1 MKPSPPKLVLAGL
14 LSMTALLL
22 LQISVSGAQEA
33 PKINWAPPLEPPVN
47 LVNLYRQPN
56 SDYSAGH
63 RGIDYRVEVGQPVLS
78 PADGE
83 VWFSGKVGNRQLI
96 SLKHPD
102 GNLTEFEPVC
112 TDLEKGEPV
121 FLGQEIG
128 QVCKADSNYRQHCQE
143 ATCLHFS
150 IRQLGE
156 YLSPQVFIGGI
167 NPSRL
172 LAQTTQ
178 SGGS

>member
-1 MKPSPPKLVLAGL
+1 MKKLPPKSLLAGL
-14 LSMTALLL
+14 LSLAAI
-22 LQISVSGAQEA
+22 ISAHGGISRAQEV
-33 PKINWAPPLEPPVN
+33 PLINWAPPLEPPMN

-63 RGIDYRVEVGQPVLS
+63 RGVDYKVVVGQTVLA

-83 VWFSGKVGNRQLI
+83 VWFSGKVVNRELMSI
-96 SLKHPD
+96 KHPD

-112 TDLEKGEPV
+112 TDLQKGEQV

-128 QVCKADSNYRQHCQE
+128 QICEADLGYRQHCQN
-143 ATCLHFS
+143 AHCLHFS

-156 YLSPQVFIGGI
+156 YLSPQVFVGGI

-172 LAQTTQ
+172 LAQSNQ
-178 SGGS
+178 DR

>member
-1 MKPSPPKLVLAGL
+1 MKKPLPKSVFAGL
-14 LSMTALLL
+14 LSLTALLFAHGA
-22 LQISVSGAQEA
+22 VSSALDT
-33 PKINWAPPLEPPVN
+33 PLINWAPPLEPPIN

-63 RGIDYRVEVGQPVLS
+63 RGIDYQVTLGQSVLA

-83 VWFSGKVGNRQLI
+83 VWFSGKVVNRYLL

-112 TDLEKGEPV
+112 TDLQKGEPV

-128 QVCKADSNYRQHCQE
+128 EVCEAESSYRQHCQNT
-143 ATCLHFS
+143 TCLHFS
-150 IRQLGE
+150 IRKLGA

-172 LAQTTQ
+172 LAQ
-178 SGGS
+178 GD

>member
-1 MKPSPPKLVLAGL
+1 MTKSLPKSVLAGL
-14 LSMTALLL
+14 LSVAALVSAHGG
-22 LQISVSGAQEA
+22 ISSAQET
-33 PKINWAPPLEPPVN
+33 PLINWAPPLEPPLN
-47 LVNLYRQPN
+47 LINLYRQPN

-63 RGIDYRVEVGQPVLS
+63 RGIDYQVTLGQSVLA

-83 VWFSGKVGNRQLI
+83 VWFSGKVVNRQLI

-112 TDLEKGEPV
+112 TDLQKGEPV

-128 QVCKADSNYRQHCQE
+128 QICEADLGYRQHCTE
-143 ATCLHFS
+143 TTCLHFS

-172 LAQTTQ
+172 LAQTN
-178 SGGS
+178 

>member
-1 MKPSPPKLVLAGL
+1 MKPSLPKLVLAGL
-14 LSMTALLL
+14 LSMTALLS

-33 PKINWAPPLEPPVN
+33 PKINWAPPLESPVN

-63 RGIDYRVEVGQPVLS
+63 RGIDYQVKAGQPVLA

-83 VWFSGKVGNRQLI
+83 VWFSGKVVNRQLI

-112 TDLEKGEPV
+112 TDLQKGEPV

-128 QVCKADSNYRQHCQE
+128 QICEADSNYRQHCQE
-143 ATCLHFS
+143 STCLHFS

-172 LAQTTQ
+172 LAQND
-178 SGGS
+178 

>member
-1 MKPSPPKLVLAGL
+1 MKKTLPKSVIAGL
-14 LSMTALLL
+14 LSLTALL
-22 LQISVSGAQEA
+22 SAHGAVSSAQE
-33 PKINWAPPLEPPVN
+33 PPVINWIPPLEPPIN
-47 LVNLYRQPN
+47 LINLYRQPN

-63 RGIDYRVEVGQPVLS
+63 RGIDYQVTIGQPVLA
-78 PADGE
+78 PADGQ
-83 VWFSGKVGNRQLI
+83 VWFSGKVVNRNLI
-96 SLKHPD
+96 SLMHPD

-112 TDLEKGEPV
+112 TDLQKGEPV

-128 QVCKADSNYRQHCQE
+128 QVCEADASYRQHCRN

-156 YLSPQVFIGGI
+156 YMSPQVFIGGI

-172 LAQTTQ
+172 LAQN
-178 SGGS
+178 G

>member
-1 MKPSPPKLVLAGL
+1 MKPSLPKLVLAGL
-14 LSMTALLL
+14 LSMTALLS

-63 RGIDYRVEVGQPVLS
+63 RGIDYQVKAGQPVLA

-83 VWFSGKVGNRQLI
+83 VWFSGKVVNRQLI

-112 TDLEKGEPV
+112 TDLQKGEPV

-128 QVCKADSNYRQHCQE
+128 QICEADSNYRQHCQE
-143 ATCLHFS
+143 STCLHFS

-172 LAQTTQ
+172 LAQND
-178 SGGS
+178 